1 MIEKHLRHTLRAK
14 ADTFALRAKQSE
26 RLLQR
31 ARVRR
36 GRYLATVVLVA
47 LASTVATVLAMRTGG
62 SQAAFAAF
70 TLVDKGTKANSSN
83 PPAGENASPV
93 PNGGPI
99 TQARLKQH
107 VACMRA
113 HGVNVPDPVETP
125 TGWTIPVKDP
135 PFQQHQKAWRDAFFV
150 SCRLLEVSENLVLG
164 GRTRAEIEKLL
175 TCTRAH
181 GFVLPDPTW
190 NASGEA
196 EFDLSKAQPAW
207 GSDSWYRT
215 VFVTCAGEPPPP

>member
-1 MIEKHLRHTLRAK
+1 VIEKHVQQMLRAK
-14 ADTFALRAKQSE
+14 ADGFALQKQRPE
-26 RLLQR
+26 RLLKQGRSRR
-31 ARVRR
+31 A
-36 GRYLATVVLVA
+36 RYLAGVALVA
-47 LASTVATVLAMRTGG
+47 AAAMVGTALATRTGG

-70 TLVDKGTKANSSN
+70 TLVDSGTKTRPSH
-83 PPAGENASPV
+83 PPAGDS
-93 PNGGPI
+93 GGPAPNDAPI
-99 TQARLKQH
+99 TLAKLRQH
-107 VACMRA
+107 AECMRA

-150 SCRLLEVSENLVLG
+150 SCRLLDVSENLVLG